1 LDKAGKR
8 DSGEAGKVGGAARQR
23 AQLSLCLL
31 FTVSVSSLD
40 AQVASE
46 PEWIVGGGGGA
57 VIRTV
62 HTGSL
67 GVNLQAARVVQPARA
82 VYLEP
87 GVIWQWYARS
97 PDHGDLCPP
106 EGCPPPLENA
116 ISIVGPELRA
126 AYREPESNPVYPVVG
141 LGLYWVSSQDTSGVR
156 FGVNAGLAI
165 SLRRSGSGP
174 SLDFRYFHV
183 FGDTRFKS
191 AFPLALR
198 WSF

>member
-1 LDKAGKR
+1 VKRAGKR
-8 DSGEAGKVGGAARQR
+8 GSGDAARI
-23 AQLSLCLL
+23 LL
-31 FTVSVSSLD
+31 VLLLTPFGSVLG
-40 AQVASE
+40 QIASA
-46 PEWIVGGGGGA
+46 PEWVIGGGGGA

-62 HTGSL
+62 HQGSL

-82 VYLEP
+82 FYLEP

-116 ISIVGPELRA
+116 ITIVGPELRA

-141 LGLYWVSSQDTSGVR
+141 LGLYRVSSQDTSGVR
-156 FGVNAGLAI
+156 FGVNAGLAV

-183 FGDTRFKS
+183 FGDTRFRS